1 MNQEVE
7 LLTRKMNLTANAA
20 ATTADILQ
28 RESVMAFTSSIAL
41 DESAPLS
48 IRQRAKAALVG
59 DVTPGKKQAATL
71 EKIQDKLDLASIKT
85 KEATDKVNSI
95 LQQMVTKEDLRK
107 AQNSIFYYL
116 LIAYVATVASVAYL
130 LA

>member
-20 ATTADILQ
+20 TTADILQ
-28 RESVMAFTSSIAL
+28 RESVMAFTSAIAL

-48 IRQRAKAALVG
+48 IRQRAKAALVS